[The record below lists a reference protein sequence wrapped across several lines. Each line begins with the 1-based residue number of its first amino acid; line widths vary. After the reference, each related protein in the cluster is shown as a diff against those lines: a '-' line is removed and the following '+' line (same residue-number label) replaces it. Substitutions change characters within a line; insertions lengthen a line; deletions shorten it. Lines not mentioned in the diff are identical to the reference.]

1 METDLTE
8 EALAAALREKL
19 LNATQRYEKE
29 RGAKPPLPQLP
40 PSNET
45 GSLHLFLGSAPR
57 VKTPPPVAMRKTTK
71 KKPEKRPE
79 TLPYVGPYRAFSD
92 KDDFTHIKT
101 DRKHRVVRVV
111 ERPKTPDICVDKPDE
126 WANFELPEGFDLQKW
141 LAEDPEQY
149 DEWLLYHK
157 GIGPKPIKHVV
168 SDEAKALLAAGDK
181 VDLGELMDE
190 AVPRYPVTSKLE
202 FGFNDDASVSSE
214 EEEVEQ
220 EVVQV
225 KARGLKGLKQRLS
238 AMSHLRS
245 FAKNDPGPGTTTYK
259 LEEDAR
265 RFVGAG
271 ARKRFFGRLRL
282 CHQQREIV
290 PANVVHVKEY
300 GDADTVETEESSTI
314 VSSEES
320 TTLGSGTT
328 ADGRR
333 RLKELTLINMP
344 KPEDDSVVTEEPST
358 AISYTTW
365 QTPSGDV
372 DDNLLT
378 REAMTPRQKYLRE
391 ILRKK
396 ALPYPVLC
404 RRRKDKPGTLDLTGA
419 GVGDVIIESLAQV
432 LDGLHDVDTLLL
444 ADNRLTDLSLDP
456 LLEAIASLPH
466 LTSLD
471 LSGAKM
477 DASSAK
483 LREYLASDECALR
496 SLVMSRADV
505 DDWECADF
513 MVLTRRP

>member
-1 METDLTE
+1 M
-8 EALAAALREKL
+8 
-19 LNATQRYEKE
+19 
-29 RGAKPPLPQLP
+29 
-40 PSNET
+40 
-45 GSLHLFLGSAPR
+45 GSEMCIRDS
-57 VKTPPPVAMRKTTK
+57 
-71 KKPEKRPE
+71 
-79 TLPYVGPYRAFSD
+79 
-92 KDDFTHIKT
+92 
-101 DRKHRVVRVV
+101 
-111 ERPKTPDICVDKPDE
+111 
-126 WANFELPEGFDLQKW
+126 
-141 LAEDPEQY
+141 
-149 DEWLLYHK
+149 
-157 GIGPKPIKHVV
+157 
-168 SDEAKALLAAGDK
+168 
-181 VDLGELMDE
+181 
-190 AVPRYPVTSKLE
+190 
-202 FGFNDDASVSSE
+202 
-214 EEEVEQ
+214 
-220 EVVQV
+220 
-225 KARGLKGLKQRLS
+225 
-238 AMSHLRS
+238 
-245 FAKNDPGPGTTTYK
+245 
-259 LEEDAR
+259 
-265 RFVGAG
+265 
-271 ARKRFFGRLRL
+271 FGRLRL

-300 GDADTVETEESSTI
+300 GDADTVDTEESSTI

-344 KPEDDSVVTEEPST
+344 KPEDDSVVTEEPSL
-358 AISYTTW
+358 AVSYTTW

-378 REAMTPRQKYLRE
+378 REAMTPRQRFLRE

-456 LLEAIASLPH
+456 LLGAIASLPH

-477 DASSAK
+477 DSSSAK
-483 LREYLASDECALR
+483 LREYLASDTCALR

-513 MVLTRRP
+513 MVLTQRP

>member
-8 EALAAALREKL
+8 EALAAALQEKL
-19 LNATQRYEKE
+19 RNATQRYEKE

-57 VKTPPPVAMRKTTK
+57 VSKPPAAAPRKTTK
-71 KKPEKRPE
+71 KKPIKHQES
-79 TLPYVGPYRAFSD
+79 LPYVGPYQAFTD

-101 DRKHRVVRVV
+101 DRKHRIVREV
-111 ERPKTPDICVDKPDE
+111 ERPKTPEICVDKPDE
-126 WANFELPEGFDLQKW
+126 WANFELPADFNLQEW
-141 LAEDPEQY
+141 LKEDPEQY
-149 DEWLLYHK
+149 DAWLLYHK

-168 SDEAKALLAAGDK
+168 SDEAKALLASSSK

-202 FGFNDDASVSSE
+202 FEFNDDASVSSE
-214 EEEVEQ
+214 EEEVQQ
-220 EVVQV
+220 EVAQV
-225 KARGLKGLKQRLS
+225 KARGLKALKQRLS

-245 FAKNDPGPGTTTYK
+245 FAANDPGPGTTTYK

-300 GDADTVETEESSTI
+300 GDADTVDTEESSTI

-344 KPEDDSVVTEEPST
+344 KPEDDSVVTEEPSL
-358 AISYTTW
+358 AVSYTTW

-391 ILRKK
+391 ILRKN

-419 GVGDVIIESLAQV
+419 GVGDVIVESLAQV

-444 ADNRLTDLSLDP
+444 ADNRLTDVSLEP

-477 DASSAK
+477 DSSSAK
-483 LREYLASDECALR
+483 LREYLASDECALQ

-513 MVLTRRP
+513 MVLVQRP

>member
-1 METDLTE
+1 
-8 EALAAALREKL
+8 
-19 LNATQRYEKE
+19 
-29 RGAKPPLPQLP
+29 
-40 PSNET
+40 
-45 GSLHLFLGSAPR
+45 
-57 VKTPPPVAMRKTTK
+57 
-71 KKPEKRPE
+71 
-79 TLPYVGPYRAFSD
+79 
-92 KDDFTHIKT
+92 
-101 DRKHRVVRVV
+101 
-111 ERPKTPDICVDKPDE
+111 
-126 WANFELPEGFDLQKW
+126 
-141 LAEDPEQY
+141 
-149 DEWLLYHK
+149 
-157 GIGPKPIKHVV
+157 
-168 SDEAKALLAAGDK
+168 
-181 VDLGELMDE
+181 MDE
-190 AVPRYPVTSKLE
+190 AVPRYPVTSKME
-202 FGFNDDASVSSE
+202 FEWNDDASISSE

-225 KARGLKGLKQRLS
+225 KAKGLKALKQRLS

-245 FAKNDPGPGTTTYK
+245 FAKNDPGLGVTSYK

-282 CHQQREIV
+282 CHAQREIV

-300 GDADTVETEESSTI
+300 GDADTVETTETTI
-314 VSSEES
+314 YESSEES
-320 TTLGSGTT
+320 TLGTGTT

-344 KPEDDSVVTEEPST
+344 KPEEESVVTEEPSV

-378 REAMTPRQKYLRE
+378 REAMTPRQRFLRE
-391 ILRKK
+391 VLRKK

-404 RRRKDKPGTLDLTGA
+404 RRRADRPNTLDLTGA
-419 GVGDVIIESLAQV
+419 GVGDTIIESLAQV
-432 LDGLHDVDTLLL
+432 LDGLTDVDTLLL
-444 ADNRLTDLSLDP
+444 ADNRLTDVSLEP

-477 DASSAK
+477 DESSTT
-483 LREYLASDECALR
+483 LREYLASPSCALR
-496 SLVMSRADV
+496 SLVLARADV

-513 MVLTRRP
+513 MARISASRRVEATSLHSNDSCPSDEVVGGFFSDFEAVRTPRRRRRERTLY